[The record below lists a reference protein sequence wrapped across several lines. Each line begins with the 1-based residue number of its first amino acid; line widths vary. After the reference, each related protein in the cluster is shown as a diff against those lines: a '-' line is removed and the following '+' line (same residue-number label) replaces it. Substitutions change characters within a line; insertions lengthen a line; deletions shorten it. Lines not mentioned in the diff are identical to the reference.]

1 MPLRRELAGR
11 AGGWDKNHHGQDKTG
26 HGLDKTGPGSGVEG
40 TTKFIMTEL
49 VVPINTIRRAS
60 QTQSD
65 GPNTIKNAAI
75 DGIRSAQNVNKTIC
89 FAIFLKS
96 MQSIPALIVS

>member
-1 MPLRRELAGR
+1 MPLRRELAVR
-11 AGGWDKNHHGQDKTG
+11 PGGWDKNAHGWDKTG
-26 HGLDKTGPGSGVEG
+26 HGWDKTGPGSGVEG

-65 GPNTIKNAAI
+65 GPNTIKNAA
-75 DGIRSAQNVNKTIC
+75 NVG
-89 FAIFLKS
+89 
-96 MQSIPALIVS
+96 